1 MMTPTILAIGSE
13 KGGVGKTTTA
23 VTIAHALA
31 LQGYRVLLIDLDSQG
46 NCAVALGAK
55 PNRTTYDALVLQE
68 PLDRCV
74 VQARPNLD
82 LLASN
87 HRMANVK
94 NFMIAEGHNSH
105 MILRNT
111 LSEQNG
117 GYEWVIIDC
126 APSLDIANLNALM
139 YAQRVVIPIA
149 VDFLAM
155 VGARQYMETVR
166 EAKRAGAQVV
176 ISAIVPTF
184 YDARVR
190 RSEEVLGIL
199 HENFGSV
206 VTEPIPINTRLAEA
220 PNARKTIWEY
230 APRST
235 GAKAY
240 INLVERIL
248 RG

>member
-1 MMTPTILAIGSE
+1 MTPKILAVGSE

-31 LQGYRVLLIDLDSQG
+31 LQEYNVLLIDLDSQG
-46 NCAVALGAK
+46 NCAVSLGLSAEK
-55 PNRTTYDALVLQE
+55 TTYDALVLQE
-68 PLDRCV
+68 PIERCV
-74 VQARPNLD
+74 IQARAKLD

-111 LSEQNG
+111 MDRQNG
-117 GYEWVIIDC
+117 RYDWVIIDC

-139 YAQRVVIPIA
+139 YAQRVIIPIA

-155 VGARQYMETVR
+155 VGARQYMETVG
-166 EAKRAGAQVV
+166 EAKRAGASVV

-190 RSEEVLGIL
+190 RSEEVLSIL
-199 HENFGSV
+199 HDNFGPV
-206 VTEPIPINTRLAEA
+206 VTDPIPINTRLAEA

-240 INLVERIL
+240 IKLVERIL
-248 RG
+248 NE

>member
-1 MMTPTILAIGSE
+1 MATRVLAVGSE

-23 VTIAHALA
+23 VTVAHAMS
-31 LQGYRVLLIDLDSQG
+31 LQGFRVLLVDLDSQG
-46 NCAVALGAK
+46 NCAIALGVK
-55 PNRTTYDALVLQE
+55 PRKTTYEALVLKESLAQCVE
-68 PLDRCV
+68 P
-74 VQARPNLD
+74 ARENLD

-111 LSEQNG
+111 MQEQNG
-117 GYEWVIIDC
+117 PYDWVVIDC

-139 YAQRVVIPIA
+139 YAEEVIIPIA
-149 VDFLAM
+149 VDYLAM
-155 VGARQYMETVR
+155 VGARQYMETVS
-166 EAKRAGAQVV
+166 EAKRAGAKV
-176 ISAIVPTF
+176 IISSIVPTF

-190 RSEEVLGIL
+190 RSEEVLRIL
-199 HENFGSV
+199 RENFGSV
-206 VTEPIPINTRLAEA
+206 VSEPIPINTRLAEA

-230 APRST
+230 DPRSS

-248 RG
+248 NG

>member
-1 MMTPTILAIGSE
+1 MAQRILSIGSE

-31 LQGYRVLLIDLDSQG
+31 LQGHRVLLIDLDSQG
-46 NCAVALGAK
+46 NCAVALGVAPEK
-55 PNRTTYDALVLQE
+55 TTYEALVLRE
-68 PLDRCV
+68 PIARCV
-74 VQARPNLD
+74 TRARPHLD
-82 LLASN
+82 LLASD
-87 HRMANVK
+87 HRMVKVK

-105 MILRNT
+105 LILRNAM
-111 LSEQNG
+111 SEQNG
-117 GYEWVIIDC
+117 SYDWVIMDC

-139 YAQRVVIPIA
+139 YAQQVLIPIA
-149 VDFLAM
+149 VDYLAM

-166 EAKRAGAQVV
+166 EAKRAGAGVV
-176 ISAIVPTF
+176 ISAVVPPF

-190 RSEEVLGIL
+190 RSEEVLSIL
-199 HENFGSV
+199 RSNFGQI
-206 VTEPIPINTRLAEA
+206 VTDPIPINTRLAEA

-240 INLVERIL
+240 INLVGRIL
-248 RG
+248 NE

>member
-1 MMTPTILAIGSE
+1 MAPTILAIGSE

-31 LQGYRVLLIDLDSQG
+31 LQNRRVLLIDLDSQG
-46 NCAVALGAK
+46 NCGVSLGVTAEK
-55 PNRTTYDALVLQE
+55 TTYDALVLQE
-68 PLDRCV
+68 PIERCV
-74 VQARPNLD
+74 VEARANLH

-111 LSEQNG
+111 MSKQNG
-117 GYEWVIIDC
+117 SYDWVIIDC

-139 YAQRVVIPIA
+139 YAQRVIIPIA

-155 VGARQYMETVR
+155 VGARQYMETVG
-166 EAKRAGAQVV
+166 EAKRAGAKVI
-176 ISAIVPTF
+176 ISAVLPTF

-190 RSEEVLGIL
+190 RSEEVLRIL
-199 HENFGSV
+199 RENFGPV
-206 VTEPIPINTRLAEA
+206 VAEPIPINTRLAEA

-240 INLVERIL
+240 IKLVEGIL
-248 RG
+248 NE

>member
-1 MMTPTILAIGSE
+1 MAPRIMAIGSE

-23 VTIAHALA
+23 ITVAHALA
-31 LQGYRVLLIDLDSQG
+31 LQGLHVLLIDLDSQG
-46 NCAVALGAK
+46 NCAVALGTSVEK
-55 PNRTTYDALVLQE
+55 TTYDALVLQE
-68 PLDRCV
+68 PIDRCV
-74 VQARPNLD
+74 VRARPKLD

-105 MILRNT
+105 LILRNAM
-111 LSEQNG
+111 SEQNG
-117 GYEWVIIDC
+117 RYDWVIIDC

-139 YAQRVVIPIA
+139 YAQQVVIPIA

-155 VGARQYMETVR
+155 VGARQYMETVS
-166 EAKRAGAQVV
+166 EAKRAGASVV
-176 ISAIVPTF
+176 ISAVVPTF

-190 RSEEVLGIL
+190 RSEEVLLIL
-199 HENFGSV
+199 KQNFGPV

-235 GAKAY
+235 AAKAY
-240 INLVERIL
+240 IQLVERIL
-248 RG
+248 HG

>member
-1 MMTPTILAIGSE
+1 MATKILAIGSE

-23 VTIAHALA
+23 VSIAHALA
-31 LQGYRVLLIDLDSQG
+31 LQHHRVLLIDLDSQG
-46 NCAVALGAK
+46 NCGVSLGTNAEK
-55 PNRTTYDALVLQE
+55 TTYEALVLQE

-74 VQARPNLD
+74 VEARPNLD

-105 MILRNT
+105 LILRNAM
-111 LSEQNG
+111 SNQNG
-117 GYEWVIIDC
+117 RYDWVIIDC

-139 YAQRVVIPIA
+139 YAERVIIPIA

-155 VGARQYMETVR
+155 VGARQYMETVS
-166 EAKRAGAQVV
+166 EAKRAGASVI
-176 ISAIVPTF
+176 ISAVLPTF

-199 HENFGSV
+199 RENFGPIV
-206 VTEPIPINTRLAEA
+206 AEPIPINTRIAEA

-235 GAKAY
+235 SAKAY
-240 INLVERIL
+240 IQLIERIL
-248 RG
+248 RE

>member
-1 MMTPTILAIGSE
+1 MAQRILSIGSE

-23 VTIAHALA
+23 VTVAHALA
-31 LQGYRVLLIDLDSQG
+31 LQDYRVLLIDLDSQG
-46 NCAVALGAK
+46 NCAVSLGVAPEK
-55 PNRTTYDALVLQE
+55 TTYEALVLGE
-68 PLDRCV
+68 SLARCV
-74 VQARPNLD
+74 TSARPQLD
-82 LLASN
+82 LLASD
-87 HRMANVK
+87 HRMVKVK

-105 MILRNT
+105 RILRNT
-111 LSEQNG
+111 MSEQNDS
-117 GYEWVIIDC
+117 YDWVIMDC

-139 YAQRVVIPIA
+139 YAQQALIPIA
-149 VDFLAM
+149 VDYLAM

-166 EAKRAGAQVV
+166 EAKRAGAGVV

-190 RSEEVLGIL
+190 RSEEVLSIL
-199 HENFGSV
+199 RSNFGRV

-220 PNARKTIWEY
+220 PNAHKTIWEY

-248 RG
+248 SE

>member
-1 MMTPTILAIGSE
+1 MAPKILAIGSE

-23 VTIAHALA
+23 VTVAHALA
-31 LQGYRVLLIDLDSQG
+31 LQNYRVLLIDLDSQG
-46 NCAVALGAK
+46 NCGVSLGKTAEK
-55 PNRTTYDALVLQE
+55 TTYEALVLQE
-68 PLDRCV
+68 PLERCV
-74 VQARPNLD
+74 IQARPNLD

-105 MILRNT
+105 LILRNT
-111 LSEQNG
+111 LSAQNG
-117 GYEWVIIDC
+117 HYNWVIIDC

-139 YAQRVVIPIA
+139 YAEQVIIPIA

-155 VGARQYMETVR
+155 VGARQYMETVG
-166 EAKRAGAQVV
+166 EAKRAGARVI
-176 ISAIVPTF
+176 ISAVLPTF

-190 RSEEVLGIL
+190 RSDEILGIL
-199 HENFGSV
+199 RENFGPV
-206 VTEPIPINTRLAEA
+206 VADPIPINTRLAEA

-240 INLVERIL
+240 IQLVERIL
-248 RG
+248 GE

>member
-1 MMTPTILAIGSE
+1 MGSRILAIGSE

-23 VTIAHALA
+23 VTVAHALA
-31 LQGYRVLLIDLDSQG
+31 LQGHHVLLIDLDSQG
-46 NCAVALGAK
+46 NCAVSLGTRPEK
-55 PNRTTYDALVLQE
+55 TTYEALVLQE
-68 PLDRCV
+68 PLARCV
-74 VQARPNLD
+74 VEARPNLD

-111 LSEQNG
+111 MAAQNG
-117 GYEWVIIDC
+117 SYDWVVIDC

-139 YAQRVVIPIA
+139 YAERVVIPIA
-149 VDFLAM
+149 VDYLAM
-155 VGARQYMETVR
+155 GGARQYMETVS
-166 EAKRAGAQVV
+166 EAKRAGANVV
-176 ISAIVPTF
+176 ISAVLPTF

-190 RSEEVLGIL
+190 RSEEVLLIL
-199 HENFGSV
+199 RENFGPIV
-206 VTEPIPINTRLAEA
+206 AEPIPINTRLAEA

-230 APRST
+230 DPRST

-240 INLVERIL
+240 ISLVERIL
-248 RG
+248 NE

>member
-1 MMTPTILAIGSE
+1 MAAKILAIGSE

-23 VTIAHALA
+23 ITIAHALA
-31 LQGYRVLLIDLDSQG
+31 LQHFRVLLIDLDSQG
-46 NCAVALGAK
+46 NCAVAMGAAAEK
-55 PNRTTYDALVLQE
+55 TTYDALVLQE
-68 PLDRCV
+68 PLERCV
-74 VQARPNLD
+74 VRARPNLD

-105 MILRNT
+105 LILRNT
-111 LSEQNG
+111 MSEQNDR
-117 GYEWVIIDC
+117 YDWVIIDC

-139 YAQRVVIPIA
+139 YAQQVIIPIA

-155 VGARQYMETVR
+155 VGARQYMETVG
-166 EAKRAGAQVV
+166 EAKRAGASV
-176 ISAIVPTF
+176 IVSAVVPTF

-190 RSEEVLGIL
+190 RSEEVLLIL
-199 HENFGSV
+199 QEHFGPI

-230 APRST
+230 APRCT

-240 INLVERIL
+240 ISLVERIL
-248 RG
+248 HG

>member
-1 MMTPTILAIGSE
+1 MSPKILAIGSE

-23 VTIAHALA
+23 VTLAHALA
-31 LQGYRVLLIDLDSQG
+31 LQAHKVLLVDMDSQG
-46 NCAVALGAK
+46 NCAIALGVPAPK
-55 PNRTTYDALVLQE
+55 TTFEALVLKE
-68 PLDRCV
+68 PIERCV

-87 HRMANVK
+87 HRMATVK
-94 NFMIAEGHNSH
+94 NYMIAEGHNSH
-105 MILRNT
+105 LILRNT
-111 LSEQNG
+111 MRDQNG
-117 GYEWVIIDC
+117 HYDWIIIDC

-139 YAQRVVIPIA
+139 YAQRVIIPIA

-166 EAKRAGAQVV
+166 EAKRAGAEVI

-190 RSEEVLGIL
+190 RSEEVLSIL
-199 HENFGSV
+199 RENFRSV
-206 VTEPIPINTRLAEA
+206 IADPIPINTRLAEA
-220 PNARKTIWEY
+220 PSAQKTIWEY

-235 GAKAY
+235 GARAY
-240 INLVERIL
+240 VKLVERITH
-248 RG
+248 G